1 MNKDIIRFGIIGAV
15 GRGSGFV
22 PALRANSHTEIS
34 ALCDINEEALKE
46 NAEGLEITDVFTDVV
61 AMLDSGTVDAVV
73 VGTPMHLHVPQSILA
88 LERDIHVISEVPAG
102 VSIEQC
108 RELVRVYLKSKAKYM
123 MAENYCYMRPNM
135 IVKGIARSGLFGE
148 LYFGEG
154 EYVHELK
161 GLNEVTVWRRR
172 WQTGINGNTYPT
184 HSLGPVLQWFE
195 GERVV
200 SVCCAGTGHHHRDP
214 RGDAYENE
222 DSTLMLCRMTRGGLV
237 KIRLDMLSDR
247 PHNMT
252 YYSLQGTDGC
262 YEAARGLGDQPK
274 IWLRGRSEKLEWRPL
289 SDFEGEFLPDEWL
302 KPPDEAKKAGHG
314 GGDYWEVQ
322 DFVEAILEDKEPPI
336 GIHQALDMSL
346 PGLVSTTSIDQGA
359 TWLAVPDSRT
369 W

>member
-172 WQTGINGNTYPT
+172 WQTGINGNT
-184 HSLGPVLQWFE
+184 
-195 GERVV
+195 
-200 SVCCAGTGHHHRDP
+200 
-214 RGDAYENE
+214 
-222 DSTLMLCRMTRGGLV
+222 
-237 KIRLDMLSDR
+237 
-247 PHNMT
+247 
-252 YYSLQGTDGC
+252 
-262 YEAARGLGDQPK
+262 
-274 IWLRGRSEKLEWRPL
+274 
-289 SDFEGEFLPDEWL
+289 
-302 KPPDEAKKAGHG
+302 
-314 GGDYWEVQ
+314 
-322 DFVEAILEDKEPPI
+322 
-336 GIHQALDMSL
+336 
-346 PGLVSTTSIDQGA
+346 
-359 TWLAVPDSRT
+359 
-369 W
+369 